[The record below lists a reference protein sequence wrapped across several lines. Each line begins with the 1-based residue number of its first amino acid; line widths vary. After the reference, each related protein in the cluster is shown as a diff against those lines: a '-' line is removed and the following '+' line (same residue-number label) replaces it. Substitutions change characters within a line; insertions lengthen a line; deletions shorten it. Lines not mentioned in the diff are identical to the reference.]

1 MPGYTELN
9 AILRSDLAAFTRK
22 VFHTVSPGDV
32 YRDTWHI
39 DAIVWQLLKCQ
50 DGEARRLLITQPPRS
65 LKSICTSVALVAWVL
80 GHDPSKQFVVVSYSD
95 KLATDLANQF
105 RLVVESEWYRA
116 LFPGV
121 RTTKNSEL
129 EFGTSAGGGRIAT
142 SIGGT
147 LTGRGADIIII
158 DDPLKA
164 EDAMSKPARDKVIGW
179 YGSTLVTRLN
189 DKQTGVIIVVMQRL
203 HEEDLA
209 GFLLE
214 QGGWQHLDLPAT
226 AVEDQEI
233 PIGPG
238 EVHKRKAG
246 DVLHPEREPRE
257 VLDRIKADIGS
268 LRFSAQYQQ
277 RPAPVEGNM
286 IKRIWFQTYEDR
298 PERRSGDQVVQSWD
312 VATTTNEA
320 NDYSVCTTWLVRKKV
335 YYLLHVLRD
344 RFEHPALKR
353 KIVSMAR
360 DHGANRVLIEK
371 AGIGLPLI
379 QALRQDSAR
388 DVPNPIG
395 IKPDG
400 DKLMRM
406 EAQTAKIEA
415 GQVFLPKDAPWL
427 GDFLDELLAFP
438 KGRHDDQVDSVS
450 QFLKWASERQHS
462 TFAGGG
468 AILIELEEP
477 GAPY

>member
-1 MPGYTELN
+1 MRRRAVIIPAFPCCLEALAHLGGELN
-9 AILRSDLAAFTRK
+9 AILRSDLTAFIHK

-32 YRDTWHI
+32 YRDNWHI
-39 DAIVWQLLKCQ
+39 DAIVWQLLKCN
-50 DGEARRLLITQPPRS
+50 DGEVRRLLITQPPRS
-65 LKSICTSVALVAWVL
+65 LKSICTSVALVAWML
-80 GHDPSKQFVVVSYSD
+80 GHDPSKQFVAVSYSD

-105 RLVVESEWYRA
+105 RLVVESDWYRA
-116 LFPGV
+116 LFPRV
-121 RTTKNSEL
+121 RAIKNTEL
-129 EFGTSAGGGRIAT
+129 EFGTTAGGGRIAT

-214 QGGWQHLDLPAT
+214 QDGWEHLDLPAI
-226 AVEDQEI
+226 AVEDQEV

-246 DVLHPEREPRE
+246 EVLHPEREPKE

-277 RPAPVEGNM
+277 RPVPAEGNL
-286 IKRIWFQTYEDR
+286 IKRIWFQAYEDR
-298 PERRSGDQVVQSWD
+298 PERRTGDQVVQSWD
-312 VATTTNEA
+312 VATSTGET
-320 NDYSVCTTWLVRKKV
+320 NDYSVCTTWLVRKKD
-335 YYLLHVLRD
+335 YYLLHVLRG
-344 RFEHPALKR
+344 RLEFPALKR
-353 KIVSMAR
+353 KVITMAR
-360 DHGANRVLIEK
+360 DHGANSILIEN
-371 AGIGLPLI
+371 AGISQPLI
-379 QALRQDSAR
+379 QALKQDSAP

-395 IKPDG
+395 IKPEG
-400 DKLMRM
+400 EKAVRM

-415 GQVFLPKDAPWL
+415 GQVVLPKDAPAVRLFWL
-427 GDFLDELLAFP
+427 
-438 KGRHDDQVDSVS
+438 
-450 QFLKWASERQHS
+450 
-462 TFAGGG
+462 TT
-468 AILIELEEP
+468 
-477 GAPY
+477 